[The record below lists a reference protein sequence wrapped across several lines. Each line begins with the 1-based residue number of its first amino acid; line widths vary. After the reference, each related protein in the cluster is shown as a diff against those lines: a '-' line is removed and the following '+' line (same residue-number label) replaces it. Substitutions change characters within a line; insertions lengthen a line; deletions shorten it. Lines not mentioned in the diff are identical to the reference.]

1 MADNENNI
9 TDGQD
14 NLNVATL
21 SFDFDD
27 KSLKNLSSQVL
38 SVVDNIISNI
48 QKDAKNFNIVD
59 TLFNQGTASLKNN
72 FSAFKGYEDTLIN
85 AFSNLNNKNLLQ
97 STLLGSADYRKLL
110 GQSEQLKELQQ
121 IVKLEEQ
128 LKNPEA
134 WQKRIELTERLTY
147 EQSKYREEI
156 QQTLA
161 QENVSTWDRFKSGL
175 TSISQGLV
183 KFSSGFT
190 RILSRVVTVFSI
202 RRLMTFV
209 EQIKDVAGAYI
220 ENLNLIENAFESNS
234 EAIAEWAISF
244 SRNLGVSVNEVT
256 KFVGSF
262 QTLANTMGLVNE
274 VSEQMSI
281 TLTQLT
287 YDVASLRNLDF
298 ESTFT
303 KIQST
308 VFSGQLRTS
317 RTIGV
322 DISINALDELLEQLG
337 ILNVRA
343 RDLSEAE
350 KVYLRFIKTIQS
362 IEVSGAI
369 GDLANTMGTITNRVR
384 ILQGSWEN
392 LMVSIGNASSGVLA
406 DVLAKVIAL
415 VQAIDMMIQAFW
427 QLPTSSGL
435 NETAQGVGAISESVD
450 DLNSNLGLLNIDKF
464 NVLSGD
470 VESAGAGI
478 EAQLAEEAQK
488 VSEEYQKQAEL
499 IERQNQEV
507 EELRNKILQWIFSEQ
522 DATAG
527 TEEFVMQF
535 ETLNPTIK
543 ALVSIFNSLK
553 SILEQVWF
561 IFEKISP
568 TLSVIIEKI
577 VQIIA
582 SIVDW
587 LDKNNLLSNA
597 IITLLVGSALAKLS
611 SGIGK
616 LISNITGLKIALVAL
631 SALAIFTII
640 DNINQKL
647 DPLGKKIAGIIY
659 IILGLGLAIAGVIL
673 AIRSASKGIV
683 GLVGLIAGGVGLGVF
698 FAGLKST
705 IEGFTAQSFANSGI
719 PDRGSLYW
727 AGEGTRPEILYNA
740 NGRTNVIDSDI
751 LGETLYQAQVRANN
765 ATGGGQGGVAK
776 LYINGKEL
784 ADATFKDFDY
794 YSKRTRGRGL

>member
-1 MADNENNI
+1 M
-9 TDGQD
+9 
-14 NLNVATL
+14 
-21 SFDFDD
+21 
-27 KSLKNLSSQVL
+27 
-38 SVVDNIISNI
+38 
-48 QKDAKNFNIVD
+48 
-59 TLFNQGTASLKNN
+59 
-72 FSAFKGYEDTLIN
+72 
-85 AFSNLNNKNLLQ
+85 
-97 STLLGSADYRKLL
+97 
-110 GQSEQLKELQQ
+110 
-121 IVKLEEQ
+121 
-128 LKNPEA
+128 
-134 WQKRIELTERLTY
+134 
-147 EQSKYREEI
+147 
-156 QQTLA
+156 
-161 QENVSTWDRFKSGL
+161 
-175 TSISQGLV
+175 
-183 KFSSGFT
+183 
-190 RILSRVVTVFSI
+190 
-202 RRLMTFV
+202 
-209 EQIKDVAGAYI
+209 
-220 ENLNLIENAFESNS
+220 
-234 EAIAEWAISF
+234 
-244 SRNLGVSVNEVT
+244 
-256 KFVGSF
+256 
-262 QTLANTMGLVNE
+262 
-274 VSEQMSI
+274 
-281 TLTQLT
+281 
-287 YDVASLRNLDF
+287 
-298 ESTFT
+298 
-303 KIQST
+303 
-308 VFSGQLRTS
+308 RTS

-450 DLNSNLGLLNIDKF
+450 ELNSNLGLLNIDKF

-522 DATAG
+522 EATAG
-527 TEEFVMQF
+527 TEDFVMNF
-535 ETLNPTIK
+535 DTLNNTIK
-543 ALVSIFNSLK
+543 QIVEIVKEFFDVFSEHKNDFLEIFERIIGYIPDILNIVSILLDNLPIIFDFIKLIFDVINSLSPVASTLIK
-553 SILEQVWF
+553 S
-561 IFEKISP
+561 
-568 TLSVIIEKI
+568 
-577 VQIIA
+577 
-582 SIVDW
+582 
-587 LDKNNLLSNA
+587 
-597 IITLLVGSALAKLS
+597 LS
-611 SGIGK
+611 SGLTI
-616 LISNITGLKIALVAL
+616 ITGILGVIYVILEAIAKVMQTIIYFVTGNFSKIGEIWKNWKIPEVPE
-631 SALAIFTII
+631 FTI
-640 DNINQKL
+640 DTFTGL
-647 DPLGKKIAGIIY
+647 LG
-659 IILGLGLAIAGVIL
+659 
-673 AIRSASKGIV
+673 
-683 GLVGLIAGGVGLGVF
+683 
-698 FAGLKST
+698 
-705 IEGFTAQSFANSGI
+705 FANSGI
-719 PDRGSLYW
+719 PDSGSLFW
-727 AGEGTRPEILYNA
+727 AGEGSRPEILYNA